1 MKRFGK
7 PNEIADF
14 VAFLSSPRASFVTG
28 ENFIIDGGQTNGFVV

>member
-28 ENFIIDGGQTNGFVV
+28 ENFIIDGGQVNSFLV